1 MDPVPGTLPPMTDWG
16 LGVCEMPILL
26 VSTEGE
32 VLDHS
37 AGAKTLLTG
46 EQEVLRGKP
55 LIYFSAE
62 EDPAKL
68 LDLLRGLEPGAVR
81 RWDTRLRV
89 DTGEAVPFRILAQEL
104 RVREQPAWL
113 LTLVEQSSA
122 DLLHKEVSRLKEE
135 LHLAYKQLDQRAL
148 QQATPD
154 EASQLEIS
162 VLHQIS
168 RALLSTIDRE
178 KILYII
184 LTCVTAHPAFG
195 FSRAFLLLVNDETR
209 TLEGKMGVGPRNAQ
223 EAYRIWQDLGKA
235 HWGLEEFLAQY
246 DRLYPEGELPL
257 DSVIKRYRQVLQPG
271 QDILADAALSRLAF
285 KVEDA
290 VTDTRVSAECLDIL
304 ACNQFVVVPLV
315 TGEQAVG
322 VIVADN
328 LYKDRD
334 ISPWDMRL
342 LRLFAN
348 HAAMALQNAATYAKL
363 QDNIDQLRAV
373 QEQLIQAER
382 LSAIGQMTAKVA
394 HEIRNPLVTIG
405 GFARSVLKGLEKD
418 SPQSRRCEI
427 IVEETMR
434 LEEIL
439 GSLLDFSRQRELNLE
454 DCRIEKIIAR
464 ACTLVRDDLV
474 RNKVVIQRDIQ
485 KGLPDLLLDVHK
497 IVQVLINLIKNAIQ
511 AMKEGG
517 EITLSAHLQGRFV
530 SLKVAD
536 TGTGIPPGILSNI
549 FNPFFTTK
557 SEGFGLGLAI
567 SRNYIYDHG
576 GNISVQSR
584 VGEGTVFDIL
594 LPLPSVPATPE
605 ESPAGEVPK
614 GVS

>member
-1 MDPVPGTLPPMTDWG
+1 MGYPPAGGHRRSGPLSHSGPG
-16 LGVCEMPILL
+16 I
-26 VSTEGE
+26 EG
-32 VLDHS
+32 
-37 AGAKTLLTG
+37 AGAAG
-46 EQEVLRGKP
+46 
-55 LIYFSAE
+55 
-62 EDPAKL
+62 
-68 LDLLRGLEPGAVR
+68 LDAHAGGA
-81 RWDTRLRV
+81 
-89 DTGEAVPFRILAQEL
+89 IL
-104 RVREQPAWL
+104 
-113 LTLVEQSSA
+113 A

-148 QQATPD
+148 QQTTPD

-195 FSRAFLLLVNDETR
+195 FSRAFLLLVNEETR

-223 EAYRIWQDLGKA
+223 EAYRIWQDLSKA

-246 DRLYPEGELPL
+246 DRLYPDGELPL
-257 DSVIKRYRQVLQPG
+257 DSVIKRYRQALQPG
-271 QDILADAALSRLAF
+271 QDILVDAALSRLAF

-439 GSLLDFSRQRELNLE
+439 GSLLDFSRQRELHLE

-497 IVQVLINLIKNAIQ
+497 IVQVLINLVKNAIQ

-605 ESPAGEVPK
+605 ENPAGEEPK

>member
-1 MDPVPGTLPPMTDWG
+1 MNAWG

-37 AGAKTLLTG
+37 TGAKALLTG
-46 EQEVLRGKP
+46 EQEILRGKP
-55 LIYFSAE
+55 LVYFSAE
-62 EDPAKL
+62 EEPTKL

-81 RWDTRLRV
+81 RWDMRLRV
-89 DTGEAVPFRILAQEL
+89 DSGEAVPFRIIAQGGTW
-104 RVREQPAWL
+104 REQPVWM

-195 FSRAFLLLVNDETR
+195 FSRAFLLLVNEESR

-223 EAYRIWQDLGKA
+223 EAYRIWQDLSKA

-257 DSVIKRYRQVLQPG
+257 DSVIRRYRQPLQPG
-271 QDILADAALSRLAF
+271 QDILVDAALSRLAF

-439 GSLLDFSRQRELNLE
+439 GSLLDFSRQRELILE

-464 ACTLVRDDLV
+464 ACTLVRDDLA

-497 IVQVLINLIKNAIQ
+497 VVQVLINLIKNAIQ

-517 EITLSAHLQGRFV
+517 VITLSAHLQGRFV
-530 SLKVAD
+530 SLKVGD

-584 VGEGTVFDIL
+584 MGEGTVFDIL
-594 LPLPSVPATPE
+594 LPLPAVPAAPE
-605 ESPAGEVPK
+605 ESPAGEGSK
-614 GVS
+614 GAL

>member
-1 MDPVPGTLPPMTDWG
+1 
-16 LGVCEMPILL
+16 
-26 VSTEGE
+26 
-32 VLDHS
+32 
-37 AGAKTLLTG
+37 
-46 EQEVLRGKP
+46 
-55 LIYFSAE
+55 
-62 EDPAKL
+62 
-68 LDLLRGLEPGAVR
+68 
-81 RWDTRLRV
+81 
-89 DTGEAVPFRILAQEL
+89 
-104 RVREQPAWL
+104 
-113 LTLVEQSSA
+113 
-122 DLLHKEVSRLKEE
+122 
-135 LHLAYKQLDQRAL
+135 
-148 QQATPD
+148 
-154 EASQLEIS
+154 
-162 VLHQIS
+162 
-168 RALLSTIDRE
+168 
-178 KILYII
+178 
-184 LTCVTAHPAFG
+184 
-195 FSRAFLLLVNDETR
+195 
-209 TLEGKMGVGPRNAQ
+209 MGVGPRNAQ
-223 EAYRIWQDLGKA
+223 EAYRIWQDLSKA

-246 DRLYPEGELPL
+246 DRLYPDGELPL
-257 DSVIKRYRQVLQPG
+257 DSVIKRYRQPLQPG
-271 QDILADAALSRLAF
+271 QDILVDAALSRLAF

-304 ACNQFVVVPLV
+304 ACNQCVVVPLV
-315 TGEQAVG
+315 TGEQVVG

-363 QDNIDQLRAV
+363 QDNIDQLKAV

-439 GSLLDFSRQRELNLE
+439 GSLLDFSRQRDLNLE
-454 DCRIEKIIAR
+454 DCRIEKIVAR

-536 TGTGIPPGILSNI
+536 TGAGIPPGILSNI

-594 LPLPSVPATPE
+594 LPLPSVPRRWRKAPPGKNRKE
-605 ESPAGEVPK
+605 YHER
-614 GVS
+614 